1 MRPQFID
8 VPVAG
13 GELGVARFGDGPAV
27 VLGLHGITGS
37 CMQLV
42 PVARRLGPGQVL
54 VAPDLRGRG
63 RSNQLP
69 GPYGMEAHAADCA
82 AVLRAVTDRPA
93 VVLGESMGAYVAVVL
108 ASRFPAL
115 VERLV
120 LGDGGI
126 PIPVPPG
133 TDPDAVIDAVLG
145 PAVLRLRQ
153 VFASRQDYLDFWRAH
168 PAVGRE
174 WNEDVEAYLDYDL
187 EPVEGGFRAR
197 ALEEAVRVDGAEH
210 IVDPTLV
217 DGAMRTLRCP
227 VTLVRAER
235 NLLDGLPPL
244 LGDDVVAP
252 WRARLAD
259 FSDTVVPDTN
269 HYTLFLGRRGAET
282 IASHV
287 AGHDAVPAQEPH

>member
-1 MRPQFID
+1 MRQQFID

-13 GELGVARFGDGPAV
+13 GELRVARFGEGPAV

-42 PVARRLGPGQVL
+42 PVARRLDGARVL

-63 RSNQLP
+63 ASNHLP
-69 GPYGMEAHAADCA
+69 GPYGMVAHASDCA
-82 AVLRAVTDRPA
+82 TVLQAVTDRPA

-108 ASRFPAL
+108 AARYPSL

-145 PAVLRLRQ
+145 PAVLRLHR
-153 VFASRQDYLDFWRAH
+153 VFGTGQDYLDFWRAH

-187 EPVEGGFRAR
+187 EPADGGLRAR
-197 ALEEAVRVDGAEH
+197 ASEEAVRVDGAEH
-210 IVDPTLV
+210 IVDPALV
-217 DGAMRTLRCP
+217 DGALRQVRCP

-244 LGDDVVAP
+244 LPDTVVAP
-252 WRARLAD
+252 WRDLVPG

-269 HYTLFLGRRGAET
+269 HYTLFLGRRGADML
-282 IASHV
+282 ASFV
-287 AGHDAVPAQEPH
+287 AGEGGFGALAGE